1 MSECGD
7 KQKTHRRIGETEEGW
22 GSGRLR
28 KPPVHHT
35 GTRRSCSSYMK
46 VLLAKKIKFEKRS
59 RHSCFLFFS
68 FSFTHS
74 AYFPFPSPSPFLSS
88 PSLQCL
94 TYTYTHSHAAFLPAF
109 YLPLSISPS
118 PLLFLSVSFGPPSL
132 SPCNTFLGE
141 NWVPA

>member
-46 VLLAKKIKFEKRS
+46 VLLAKKIKFIFLLHPLCLFSISLSISFSLFTISSMSHIHLYTLPRCIS
-59 RHSCFLFFS
+59 SCFL
-68 FSFTHS
+68 
-74 AYFPFPSPSPFLSS
+74 S
-88 PSLQCL
+88 PSL
-94 TYTYTHSHAAFLPAF
+94 HFS
-109 YLPLSISPS
+109 LS
-118 PLLFLSVSFGPPSL
+118 PSL
-132 SPCNTFLGE
+132 SLSLLRPSLSFAMQHLSGRELG
-141 NWVPA
+141 PSLGCCLPGLLAAK